1 MKLCIEGLEGTLEE
15 VERDNDYLI
24 NENKTLVKKMKD
36 FNSMV
41 NEAEELVVRSQQQHE
56 KEVEALDLKYTLDVK
71 ERDIKVDEI
80 EKENE
85 KLKKQVSKLEI
96 ELIES
101 NQKID

>member
-41 NEAEELVVRSQQQHE
+41 NEAEELVVRSQ
-56 KEVEALDLKYTLDVK
+56 
-71 ERDIKVDEI
+71 
-80 EKENE
+80 
-85 KLKKQVSKLEI
+85 
-96 ELIES
+96 
-101 NQKID
+101 